1 VNCPWCAHESGPRAL
16 HAHLHDEHADK
27 VVVTDDES
35 GRNYQIECP
44 QCGAGYTQPI
54 KPRLRDSGFVDE
66 FEREIRLVAFD
77 MLINHLVA
85 EHEDRE
91 VALPEI
97 RPHGGT
103 P

>member
-1 VNCPWCAHESGPRAL
+1 
-16 HAHLHDEHADK
+16 
-27 VVVTDDES
+27 
-35 GRNYQIECP
+35 
-44 QCGAGYTQPI
+44 
-54 KPRLRDSGFVDE
+54 
-66 FEREIRLVAFD
+66 VAFD